1 MSLQAHAKKDYVGS
15 QKCFSCHED
24 QYNDF
29 VVSGHPYKL
38 TKAKIAKNRPLPL
51 PKGYDWSDIS
61 YVIGGVYKKA
71 RYIDGKG

>member
-51 PKGYDWSDIS
+51 PKGSMLEEFI
-61 YVIGGVYKKA
+61 VLVRRNK
-71 RYIDGKG
+71 